1 MIFTCEA
8 RFGRKTERWH
18 GTIVGFKKYESHYE
32 IRINSRSSI
41 TVVFGK
47 TTLGGFACMPDF
59 GAGCHLADL
68 KNRFWNT
75 EQLTKVLGKVDGI
88 TVSTALCILSD
99 QVKF

>member
-8 RFGRKTERWH
+8 QFGRKTERWH
-18 GTIVGFKKYESHYE
+18 GTIVGFKKYGSHYE
-32 IRINSRSSI
+32 IIINSRSSI

-68 KNRFWNT
+68 KDQFWNT

-88 TVSTALCILSD
+88 TVSAALCTLAD
-99 QVKF
+99 QIQI